1 MDYYVKATTMTLT
14 EKRQTVFPLDW
25 CRREGLERGG
35 PLNVFDLGKDGLLI
49 RPVKA
54 PGKRAISKLLKQISA
69 SRHSA
74 GQAATIVNQA
84 MEEMRA
90 AFAGVDCSG
99 AKGEPTAKDRA
110 FIGKLIQGHR
120 SGKRRA

>member
-1 MDYYVKATTMTLT
+1 MKVTTMTLT

-54 PGKRAISKLLKQISA
+54 PGKRAIAKLLKQTPA

-74 GQAATIVNQA
+74 GQAEAIVDQA
-84 MEEMRA
+84 LHR
-90 AFAGVDCSG
+90 VR
-99 AKGEPTAKDRA
+99 GE
-110 FIGKLIQGHR
+110 G
-120 SGKRRA
+120 RRH

>member
-1 MDYYVKATTMTLT
+1 MKTTTMTLT
-14 EKRQTVFPLDW
+14 EKRQTIFPLDW

-54 PGKRAISKLLKQISA
+54 PGKRAIAKLLKQAPA

-74 GQAATIVNQA
+74 SQAAVIVNQA
-84 MEEMRA
+84 
-90 AFAGVDCSG
+90 
-99 AKGEPTAKDRA
+99 
-110 FIGKLIQGHR
+110 L
-120 SGKRRA
+120 RRVRDEDSRH

>member
-1 MDYYVKATTMTLT
+1 MKATTMTLT
-14 EKRQTVFPLDW
+14 EKRQTIFPLVW

-54 PGKRAISKLLKQISA
+54 PGKRAIAKLLKQAPA

-74 GQAATIVNQA
+74 SQAATIVKQA
-84 MEEMRA
+84 LRRVRDE
-90 AFAGVDCSG
+90 
-99 AKGEPTAKDRA
+99 DRS
-110 FIGKLIQGHR
+110 H
-120 SGKRRA
+120 